1 MRTRTPH
8 TSHLTPHTPRASHTP
23 HTTHTHTHT
32 QVARRHDMVLGGGGK
47 GARLGLPEIMKR
59 IVDEAVVNHETSLR
73 EEIRHALAVA
83 TKGG

>member
-1 MRTRTPH
+1 MRTHTLHTPHTPHTPH
-8 TSHLTPHTPRASHTP
+8 TSHTPHT
-23 HTTHTHTHT
+23 THTHT

-59 IVDEAVVNHETSLR
+59 IVDEAVVNHETSIR

-83 TKGG
+83 TKEG